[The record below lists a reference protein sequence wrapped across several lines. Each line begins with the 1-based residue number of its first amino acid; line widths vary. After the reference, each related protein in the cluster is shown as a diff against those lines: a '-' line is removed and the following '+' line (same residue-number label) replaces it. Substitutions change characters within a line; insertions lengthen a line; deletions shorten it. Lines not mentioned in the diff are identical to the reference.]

1 MSMAGKQTKN
11 SGDATSF
18 GEALKEALGVV
29 MEMQQ
34 ITEVAC
40 PHPDCNGTAF
50 VPVVNS
56 DDALVMV
63 RSEAPSADDHK
74 GRCSEGHEVFVQYA
88 TDPSDR

>member
-1 MSMAGKQTKN
+1 MAVKETRN

-18 GEALKEALGVV
+18 GEALKEALSVV
-29 MEMQQ
+29 MEMQE

-40 PHPDCNGTAF
+40 PHPDCTGTAF
-50 VPVVNS
+50 APAVNS

-63 RSEAPSADDHK
+63 RSKAPSADDHK

-88 TDPSDR
+88 ARSSDR